1 MSTELHP
8 QIVDGIADEGVQPA
22 PYRLRLAVAV
32 AITFSSDV
40 LAFAT
45 YDKERIDPVSRYT
58 YIARAKESGQ
68 FFPEH
73 ADLNCFQL
81 RQATHLQHMTDKT
94 MLLKVNAERENELY
108 CTVSSEVW

>member
-1 MSTELHP
+1 MSIELHP
-8 QIVDGIADEGVQPA
+8 QIVDGLADEGVPA
-22 PYRLRLAVAV
+22 YRLRLAVAV

-58 YIARAKESGQ
+58 YIVRAKESGQ

-81 RQATHLQHMTDKT
+81 RQASLLQHSSDKSV
-94 MLLKVNAERENELY
+94 LLKANADRQN
-108 CTVSSEVW
+108 

>member
-8 QIVDGIADEGVQPA
+8 QIVDGLADEGVQPA

-45 YDKERIDPVSRYT
+45 YDQQRIDPVSRYT

-81 RQATHLQHMTDKT
+81 RQATHLQHSSDESV
-94 MLLKVNAERENELY
+94 LLLL
-108 CTVSSEVW
+108 